1 MFQEFYFNFPHFIKK
16 KSTTFPTDSCD
27 RIVVGFTT
35 TCAISAYQ
43 H

>member
-16 KSTTFPTDSCD
+16 KIQQHFQQIAVIS
-27 RIVVGFTT
+27 
-35 TCAISAYQ
+35 AISVYQ